1 MPEDAEKV
9 KKLISFKT
17 KLEERAQKLDSEL
30 KEVETMLET
39 VNSLL
44 LEKGFRRLEI
54 PKETLKAETAGQEE
68 PMIAVS
74 ERASPMPPASSESVT
89 ELKTTGGELLA
100 ELYVSE
106 NGDSVHVVPAG
117 DKRFDVNTPP
127 FTQFLIERIL
137 LKMQE
142 KDDELSATGKI
153 SPDKVFSYEVIQE
166 NNILREI
173 TIRNIDSD
181 RLRELKSSIR
191 WTLEK
196 MHEKTKSQN

>member
-1 MPEDAEKV
+1 MPEDAEKMKRLV
-9 KKLISFKT
+9 SFKT

-44 LEKGFRRLEI
+44 LEKGFKRLEI
-54 PKETLKAETAGQEE
+54 PKETLKAETTGQEE
-68 PMIAVS
+68 PMFAVS
-74 ERASPMPPASSESVT
+74 ERASPLPPASSESVT
-89 ELKTTGGELLA
+89 ELKTTDGELLA

-106 NGDSVHVVPAG
+106 NGDSANIVPAG

-142 KDDELSATGKI
+142 RDNELAKTGHLTLDRI
-153 SPDKVFSYEVIQE
+153 FCYDIAREGDVIKQ
-166 NNILREI
+166 I
-173 TIRNIDSD
+173 TVKNIDSE
-181 RLRELKSSIR
+181 RLKELKSSIR
-191 WTLEK
+191 WTFEK
-196 MHEKTKSQN
+196 MYEKMKRPS

>member
-1 MPEDAEKV
+1 MPEDAEKT
-9 KKLISFKT
+9 KRLISFKT

-44 LEKGFRRLEI
+44 LEKGFKRLEI
-54 PKETLKAETAGQEE
+54 PKETLKAETTCQEDRVA
-68 PMIAVS
+68 AVS

-127 FTQFLIERIL
+127 FTQFLIERVL
-137 LKMQE
+137 LKMQD
-142 KDDELSATGKI
+142 KDNELSATGKI
-153 SPDKVFSYEVIQE
+153 NPDHVFSYDVTQE

-173 TIRNIDSD
+173 VIRNVDSD
-181 RLRELKSSIR
+181 RLKELKSSIR
-191 WTLEK
+191 WTFEK
-196 MHEKTKSQN
+196 MYEKAKSQS

>member
-9 KKLISFKT
+9 KRLVSFKT
-17 KLEERAQKLDSEL
+17 KLEDRAQKLDSEL

-44 LEKGFRRLEI
+44 LEKGFKRLEI
-54 PKETLKAETAGQEE
+54 PKETLKTETTGQEE
-68 PMIAVS
+68 PVAVIS
-74 ERASPMPPASSESVT
+74 ERASYMPPTSSESVT
-89 ELKTTGGELLA
+89 ELKAAGGELLA

-106 NGDSVHVVPAG
+106 NGDSVHIVPAG

-142 KDDELSATGKI
+142 KDNELSATGKI
-153 SPDKVFSYEVIQE
+153 NPDRVFSYEVIQE
-166 NNILREI
+166 NSILREI
-173 TIRNIDSD
+173 VIRNIDSD
-181 RLRELKSSIR
+181 RLREIKSSIR
-191 WTLEK
+191 WTFEK
-196 MHEKTKSQN
+196 MYEKMKNPQ